1 MKRIPFQL
9 NTLAYSIL
17 SICFLFMLWSIST
30 GQIGLD
36 GGFYLAIARNLW
48 EDGVNYF
55 DFASSY
61 NPLGIMLLGIPNF
74 FFENP
79 ILLNYS
85 LYFIILIADAILF
98 YKICLI
104 YRENKIQS
112 IFFTSIFLLYALILD
127 GHLIILEP
135 IQLFFIFLAF
145 LQLHK
150 KKLIS
155 LGVICF
161 LAFLTKQYSL
171 AFALPIVFF
180 IFQSSESLL
189 KKMTHLLLVVSSVV
203 ISAIIFYWL
212 YAQHID
218 YSYYIKRLLG
228 QVPQMNGLLT
238 NQNGTGE
245 GYGLAVFLKTTLRVL
260 IYCPLLW
267 IPFLVIQRKKTNT
280 FLVVCFFAFSS
291 VLIFASYFHYF
302 ILLLPWTLLLL
313 HENIEVEKLKYSLL
327 YATVILAPSLFML
340 AKTTRSKNTIAH
352 QEKEMSA
359 QLSSYI
365 PQNAKVFIVQAS
377 MAQYA
382 ICDFNSIDNHFVG
395 YAFPNIIKKSAVLKA
410 MEPGTFL
417 IADNQYLSST
427 EKELFTEVYHQR
439 DYIIFKKI

>member
-150 KKLIS
+150 K
-155 LGVICF
+155 
-161 LAFLTKQYSL
+161 
-171 AFALPIVFF
+171 
-180 IFQSSESLL
+180 SSSP
-189 KKMTHLLLVVSSVV
+189 LV
-203 ISAIIFYWL
+203 
-212 YAQHID
+212 
-218 YSYYIKRLLG
+218 
-228 QVPQMNGLLT
+228 
-238 NQNGTGE
+238 
-245 GYGLAVFLKTTLRVL
+245 
-260 IYCPLLW
+260 
-267 IPFLVIQRKKTNT
+267 
-280 FLVVCFFAFSS
+280 
-291 VLIFASYFHYF
+291 
-302 ILLLPWTLLLL
+302 
-313 HENIEVEKLKYSLL
+313 
-327 YATVILAPSLFML
+327 
-340 AKTTRSKNTIAH
+340 
-352 QEKEMSA
+352 
-359 QLSSYI
+359 
-365 PQNAKVFIVQAS
+365 
-377 MAQYA
+377 
-382 ICDFNSIDNHFVG
+382 
-395 YAFPNIIKKSAVLKA
+395 
-410 MEPGTFL
+410 
-417 IADNQYLSST
+417 
-427 EKELFTEVYHQR
+427 
-439 DYIIFKKI
+439 